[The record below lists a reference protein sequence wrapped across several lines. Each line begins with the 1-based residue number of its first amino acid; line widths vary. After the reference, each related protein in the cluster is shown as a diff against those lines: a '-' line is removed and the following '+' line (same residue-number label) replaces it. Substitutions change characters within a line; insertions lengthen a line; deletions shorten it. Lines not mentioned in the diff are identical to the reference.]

1 MPHCYHRRLLE
12 MDAGDRTALI
22 AIYRGTR
29 GDAWRRKTGWCTDAP
44 LSQWQGV
51 SVDEEGRV
59 VGLHLRSNNLV
70 GEDIIL

>member
-1 MPHCYHRRLLE
+1 

-22 AIYRGTR
+22 AIYQGTG
-29 GDAWRRKTGWCTDAP
+29 GDAWLKKTGWGTDAP
-44 LSQWQGV
+44 LSEWQGV

-59 VGLHLRSNNLV
+59 VGLYLNNNNLV